1 MQVVLEADTLGSQF
15 RSPPIELSSLFQPS
29 QMLQNHGYFPRIMN
43 NIGILRKN
51 PCVFSRDYA
60 EIRILFTEFR
70 RLNNFIR
77 IIQKRRMNSETTYS
91 AKAEI
96 PFVRNPS
103 KFQAVKKA
111 HKNTFRRLIV
121 LANIV
126 SALNILGY
134 FFGNVGELNFVI
146 RFSSASFF
154 TVGWWCV
161 TTYKSAVW
169 LVFILQW
176 RTEVYAVQ
184 FSKMMAEIMYNKFGL
199 DLFVHH
205 VCMFLFFFL
214 VPQRFLWLGPQ
225 GNLIHV
231 PLLFQNMYFL
241 YRHNNV
247 RQAKFYSGLFW
258 SLWLPV
264 VAYRNSVAFC
274 LGFKYVTTGQAFGRA
289 LMGLGALGTTLDVF
303 WTREFILTQL
313 STYPNG
319 SQWAKTVTSF
329 YKSPLCLLLLAAG
342 AYMAWVCVYSEVELP
357 RLQFFISVVVIVL
370 CLNWKN
376 LNALRRPR
384 EAGDNSTSSDDG
396 RKTGRGGRSG
406 K

>member
-1 MQVVLEADTLGSQF
+1 
-15 RSPPIELSSLFQPS
+15 
-29 QMLQNHGYFPRIMN
+29 
-43 NIGILRKN
+43 
-51 PCVFSRDYA
+51 
-60 EIRILFTEFR
+60 
-70 RLNNFIR
+70 
-77 IIQKRRMNSETTYS
+77 MNSETTYS

-134 FFGNVGELNFVI
+134 FFGNVGELNF
-146 RFSSASFF
+146 
-154 TVGWWCV
+154 
-161 TTYKSAVW
+161 
-169 LVFILQW
+169 W

-396 RKTGRGGRSG
+396 RKTGRGVRSG